1 VASLALL
8 SMLLLTSLRGEWR
21 LAYATD
27 CGVGTYPTSTSI
39 GTGCIATG
47 QASAMSL
54 AATLKN
60 QFVRFRLA
68 YNVTRAPASSPVFMN
83 IDFVNSNLPVPG
95 LCANV
100 IAVPTISFGVGMS
113 DIAGTVPELALENIP
128 FNAALI
134 GTTIYSQA
142 LAPDFG
148 QPVLPFALS
157 NGRSHTFPSTP
168 ATPSTVTRVY
178 GYRLA
183 SGAMRAPSVWTGGI
197 VTLFD

>member
-1 VASLALL
+1 
-8 SMLLLTSLRGEWR
+8 M
-21 LAYATD
+21 
-27 CGVGTYPTSTSI
+27 
-39 GTGCIATG
+39 
-47 QASAMSL
+47 
-54 AATLKN
+54 
-60 QFVRFRLA
+60 
-68 YNVTRAPASSPVFMN
+68 FMN

-168 ATPSTVTRVY
+168 ATPATATRVY

-197 VTLFD
+197 VALFD